1 MGFEKFPNVKKR
13 KQIKISRSAVTLLFL
28 CWLVYTCSYIG
39 KLGYSA
45 NIVSIESNFE
55 VTHAAAGMASTF
67 FFFSYGAGQIVNGIF
82 CKRYRLKPLVFC
94 VLLISA
100 MCNFVVG
107 TINNFAVVK
116 YLWLINGAALSVL
129 WPSLI
134 RLLSETL
141 KSEYFPK
148 TVVVMGTTVAIGT
161 FAVYGLSALFVA
173 IGNYRVIFYVASV
186 LLPTIALAWIFIY
199 DKLTKNCLE
208 EKNKEMQSTE
218 RLLENREQNKEKNKK
233 TLLFS
238 IVSLGFFAII
248 TNLVKDGLTSWVPV
262 ILKEQYGVSDSI
274 GIILTL
280 VMPVLALFGTS
291 VAVLCNKKIHD
302 FVDLCGIAFFLIT
315 ILTFCLRIAGG
326 KNRGMV
332 ITLVC
337 LAGVSLL
344 TSATNNVITSM
355 APMYLK
361 ERFNSGMLA
370 GVMNGLCYVGS
381 TLSAYVLG
389 VFADSRGWNDVFL
402 FLASLS
408 AVCVAVSLTYFIV
421 NKKDNNYRV

>member
-1 MGFEKFPNVKKR
+1 MGSEKFPNVKKR

-186 LLPTIALAWIFIY
+186 LLPTIALAWIFLY

-208 EKNKEMQSTE
+208 EKNKEIQSTE
-218 RLLENREQNKEKNKK
+218 RLLENREQNKDKSRK

-315 ILTFCLRIAGG
+315 ILTFCLRIAGE

-389 VFADSRGWNDVFL
+389 AFADSRGWNDVFL

>member
-1 MGFEKFPNVKKR
+1 MKFEKFSNVKKR
-13 KQIKISRSAVTLLFL
+13 KQIKMSRSAVALLFL

-45 NIVSIESNFE
+45 NIVSIESDFE

-67 FFFSYGAGQIVNGIF
+67 FFFSYGTGQIVNGIF
-82 CKRYRLKPLVFC
+82 CNRYRLKPLIFC
-94 VLLISA
+94 ILLISA
-100 MCNFVVG
+100 MCNLVVG

-116 YLWLINGAALSVL
+116 YLWLINGAVLSVL

-161 FAVYGLSALFVA
+161 FAVYGLSALFVS

-186 LLPTIALAWIFIY
+186 LLPTFALAWIFLY
-199 DKLTKNCLE
+199 DKLTNNCLG
-208 EKNKEMQSTE
+208 EKEKETQSAE
-218 RLLENREQNKEKNKK
+218 RLLENRGQNNKRKTGK

-238 IVSLGFFAII
+238 IISLGFFAII

-291 VAVLCNKKIHD
+291 VAVLCNKKVHD
-302 FVDLCGIAFFLIT
+302 FVDLCGIAFFLLT
-315 ILTFCLRIAGG
+315 ILTFCLRIAGE

-332 ITLVC
+332 ITLCC

-344 TSATNNVITSM
+344 TSAINNVITSM

-361 ERFNSGMLA
+361 EQFNSGMLA

-381 TLSAYVLG
+381 TLSAYGLG
-389 VFADSRGWNDVFL
+389 AFADSRGWNDVFL

-421 NKKDNNYRV
+421 NKKRQ